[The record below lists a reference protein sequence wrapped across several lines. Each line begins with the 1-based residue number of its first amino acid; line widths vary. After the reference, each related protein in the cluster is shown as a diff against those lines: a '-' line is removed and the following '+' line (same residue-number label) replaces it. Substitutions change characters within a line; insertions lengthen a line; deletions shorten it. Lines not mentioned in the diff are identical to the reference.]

1 MTINASITDYL
12 ASSPVPL
19 PEDQLIVIREECL
32 KQTAF
37 KLEADGVASD
47 ELAAIYVMLEW
58 AIDEIVGFSGLEEL
72 RIPYIHQVLD
82 EAIREFGNLDKASRR
97 IDSNGSDV
105 FVSMPFQKG
114 SVAEEE
120 NKKSGFITLG
130 QCYAYL
136 LTSGQLN
143 TRQDTIE
150 EVLRYALRHLI
161 VVEGLE
167 EIALYGFV
175 TPKLLVSLHANQ
187 AFEDFIV

>member
-12 ASSPVPL
+12 ENPPVPL
-19 PEDQLIVIREECL
+19 PEEQLIVIREECL

-58 AIDEIVGFSGLEEL
+58 AIDEIVGFSGFEEL

-82 EAIREFGNLDKASRR
+82 EAIREFGNLDSASRR

-105 FVSMPFQKG
+105 FASMPFQKG

-120 NKKSGFITLG
+120 NKKTGFITLG

-143 TRQDTIE
+143 TRHDTVL

-175 TPKLLVSLHANQ
+175 TPKLVASLREHK
-187 AFEDFIV
+187 AFEDSIV

>member
-120 NKKSGFITLG
+120 NKKTGFITLG

-143 TRQDTIE
+143 TRHDTVE

>member
-120 NKKSGFITLG
+120 NKKTGFITLG

>member
-1 MTINASITDYL
+1 MTINATITDYL

-82 EAIREFGNLDKASRR
+82 EAILEFGNLDKASRR
-97 IDSNGSDV
+97 VDSNGSDV
-105 FVSMPFQKG
+105 FVSMQFQKG

-120 NKKSGFITLG
+120 NKKYGFFTLG
-130 QCYAYL
+130 HCYAYL

-143 TRQDTIE
+143 TRHDTVE

-167 EIALYGFV
+167 DIALYGFV
-175 TPKLLVSLHANQ
+175 TPKLVASLHAHQ
-187 AFEDFIV
+187 AFEDSIV

>member
-12 ASSPVPL
+12 ENPPVPL
-19 PEDQLIVIREECL
+19 PEEQLIVIREECL

-58 AIDEIVGFSGLEEL
+58 AIDEIVGFSGFEEL

-82 EAIREFGNLDKASRR
+82 EAIREFGNLDSASRR

-105 FVSMPFQKG
+105 FASMPFQKG

-120 NKKSGFITLG
+120 NKKTGFITLG

-143 TRQDTIE
+143 TRHDTVL

-175 TPKLLVSLHANQ
+175 TPKLVASLHAHQ
-187 AFEDFIV
+187 AFEDSIV